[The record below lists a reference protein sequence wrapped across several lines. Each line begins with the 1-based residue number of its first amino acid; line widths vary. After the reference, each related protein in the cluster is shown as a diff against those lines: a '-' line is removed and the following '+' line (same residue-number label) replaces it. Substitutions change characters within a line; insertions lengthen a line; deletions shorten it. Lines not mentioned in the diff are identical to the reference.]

1 MTAPVN
7 KKGHVT
13 ISANG
18 KNNSSKYVNFFA
30 GGEMKLE
37 DACTVWLTGKNFSDM
52 PEKKTEMTIDD
63 NTPETFYRPDKDEV
77 FPEVKIKGKEMKI
90 EGFIINNA
98 ADGTG
103 NKTWWI
109 NGISSNSL
117 ILKMDMGWTI
127 ELKEIR

>member
-1 MTAPVN
+1 
-7 KKGHVT
+7 
-13 ISANG
+13 
-18 KNNSSKYVNFFA
+18 
-30 GGEMKLE
+30 
-37 DACTVWLTGKNFSDM
+37 
-52 PEKKTEMTIDD
+52 
-63 NTPETFYRPDKDEV
+63 
-77 FPEVKIKGKEMKI
+77 MKI